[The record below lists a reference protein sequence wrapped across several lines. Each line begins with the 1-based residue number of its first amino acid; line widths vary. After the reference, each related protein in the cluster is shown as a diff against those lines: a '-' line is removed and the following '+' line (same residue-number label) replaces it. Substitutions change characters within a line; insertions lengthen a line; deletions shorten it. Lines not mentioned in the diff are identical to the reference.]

1 MNEIKIDI
9 MPISELKPYEK
20 NARKHQSEDVGAIV
34 ASIKEFGF
42 NDPIGVWSDEN
53 IIVEGHGRLEAAKA
67 LGLEVVPVIHL
78 DHLTD
83 EQRRAYALAHNK
95 TAELSLW
102 DFELL
107 DIELD
112 NILDIDMS
120 DFGFADRDLSLLDEM
135 GEDLVENHNNDV
147 FDMTLT
153 MPIEYKDKIEQYIKD
168 NTKKP
173 FVELIIK
180 EVENA

>member
-9 MPISELKPYEK
+9 IPISELKPYEK

-42 NDPIGVWSDEN
+42 NDPIGVWSNEN

-102 DFELL
+102 DDDLL
-107 DIELD
+107 SVELD

-120 DFGFADRDLSLLDEM
+120 EFGFDLDDDEEVKERDEVNYSESISVV
-135 GEDLVENHNNDV
+135 VECENEEQAEKV
-147 FDMTLT
+147 FIELQEKGYTCRISTL
-153 MPIEYKDKIEQYIKD
+153 
-168 NTKKP
+168 
-173 FVELIIK
+173 
-180 EVENA
+180 